1 MPDHHALAAAGVARL
16 SHVSVTVEDVDAAV
30 DWWTRIFGFQE
41 IMRLDLSGPDFEA
54 VTATPGATSRMV
66 RGLVAPGM
74 VLQFFSHDWREP
86 TSVGAL
92 LSFEVRDVQRAYAEL
107 VAAGVECQSAPV
119 EFDNST
125 AFTAV
130 DPHGIALELI
140 QWAPS
145 AEPYVSR

>member
-54 VTATPGATSRMV
+54 VTATPGAT
-66 RGLVAPGM
+66 
-74 VLQFFSHDWREP
+74 